1 MKRSL
6 LFFAFA
12 FSFCIVSAQEGSFL
26 ALDNTGQLYMVHV
39 DTVSGCTPK
48 PLNLCNNVRP
58 LSIGLDGNKLYINDN
73 QGNLY
78 STILDANGAVGD
90 CKLIGS
96 FISKSRSIYGLT
108 VGPDGIVYA
117 GSSNL
122 IETYNPKTGTF
133 GTLGRLPSNYSI
145 GGDLMFYNGQLFEAC
160 TNKTT
165 DQNDLVLVNTAY
177 PSLST
182 TYFQFTAGNIFGFAS
197 VTKPCSL
204 NQSYAIGQSGDIYIV
219 DMINKT
225 EFPSVFCQLPFKIN
239 DAASIAET
247 QTEAPPSPPKVFSP
261 AIFCVNTTSTPLTA
275 SILNKKDTLRW
286 YTVPNG
292 GSASGAPLPIIGS
305 NPSTTS
311 YYVSLFDTASKCE
324 GERSELVVKVDSI
337 ITPSI
342 SIATSKTDI
351 CSGQTINFIATN
363 NIGTTNPTFQWQI
376 NGQNVGTN
384 LDTFN
389 TSTISNND
397 KVACI
402 LKTNLSCATNS
413 ATPSNEII
421 IASISSSYP
430 KVSIVASDSS
440 FCPGTSVTLVAT
452 RVEAGVSQKLHWMIN
467 GVDQNNTTDTFITKS
482 LINGD
487 VVNCKLITS
496 GKCVFP
502 DTAFSNN
509 IKLSVTAKIL
519 PTVTISSDT
528 TSACAGSPI
537 KFTSSITHGGLMPA
551 YQWKINGRDVAGA
564 TLSTYTATSLNDQDI
579 VTCRMISDEN
589 CLISNS
595 ATSNGIA
602 VTITPSP
609 VPLIQISAS
618 DTLICKGDNVSFNAS
633 VKNAGNAPVYQ
644 WLVNGVDINVN
655 TIFYS
660 SNLLNNDDTVS
671 CRFIVNTA
679 CKGLDTAIS
688 NTIVI
693 KYASLLKP
701 TIAITS
707 NKSTICSGDRVTFKS
722 TIRYGGKQPVF
733 FWMKNGVRIIGATTD
748 SLVIDSL
755 KDGDAISCLLTSS
768 IPCLPVNTATSLPI
782 TIKVNS
788 YPIVAPISGA
798 TSTCQGQ
805 SISLSNATIGGT
817 WSSYKTS
824 IATVSVSGVVTG
836 VSAGDAVISY
846 AVTNGCGTTTQKHSV
861 TIYSNLIGDIVGVT
875 NVCKGDSVQ
884 YLNAASIAGSW
895 ISSNTS
901 VATINKD
908 GVLFAKDTGVITL
921 KYIIINTCGTNTLT
935 KTIRI
940 TGEKPI
946 SHPFTF
952 ENPTCIKPFSGEISL
967 DVKGAEKPYGILY
980 NGDTLKVPFKL
991 TKLGEGDYSF
1001 YIYNSTS
1008 CLVDSVKLIAL
1019 KMPDVASCYVL
1030 HVPTGFAPVSTI
1042 GNNLLRPVGGSIND
1056 ISAISFRVFNR
1067 YGNKVFESHELYNGW
1082 DGRINGVLQDVGT
1095 YIWYLEYYVKGVTD
1109 KIVQQGTSVL
1119 IR

>member
-1 MKRSL
+1 M
-6 LFFAFA
+6 F
-12 FSFCIVSAQEGSFL
+12 FSFTCLVYFVSAQEGSFL

-39 DTVSGCTPK
+39 DTISGCTPK

-96 FISKSRSIYGLT
+96 FLSKSRSIYGLT

-122 IETYNPKTGTF
+122 IETYDPKIGTF

-160 TNKTT
+160 INKTT
-165 DQNDLVLVNTAY
+165 GQNDLVLVNTAN

-247 QTEAPPSPPKVFSP
+247 QTEAPPSPPKVISP

-275 SILNKKDTLRW
+275 AISNKKDTLRW

-292 GSASGAPLPIIGS
+292 GISSAAPLPVIG
-305 NPSTTS
+305 NTPSTAT

-324 GERSELVVKVDSI
+324 GERTALVVNVDSI
-337 ITPSI
+337 INPSI
-342 SIATSKTDI
+342 NIATSKTDI
-351 CSGQTINFIATN
+351 CDGQTIAFIATN

-376 NGQNVGTN
+376 NGQNTGTN
-384 LDTFN
+384 SDTFYTSKIAN
-389 TSTISNND
+389 TD
-397 KVACI
+397 KVACV
-402 LKTNLSCATNS
+402 LKTNLSCASNP

-421 IASISSSYP
+421 IASTPSSYP

-440 FCPGTSVTLVAT
+440 FCPGTTVTFVAT
-452 RVEAGVSQKLHWMIN
+452 RAVAGVSQKLHWLVN
-467 GVDQNNTTDTFITKS
+467 GIDQNNTTDTLITTS

-519 PTVTISSDT
+519 PTITITSDT
-528 TSACAGSPI
+528 TSACAGSPV
-537 KFTSSITHGGLMPA
+537 KFTSAITHGGLMPA

-564 TLSTYTATSLNDQDI
+564 TLSTYTATSLNNQDV
-579 VTCRMISDEN
+579 VTCRLISDEN

-595 ATSNGIA
+595 ATSNGIT

-609 VPLIQISAS
+609 IPLIQISAS
-618 DTLICKGDNVSFNAS
+618 YTLICKGDNVTFNAS
-633 VKNAGNAPVYQ
+633 VKNAGNAPIYQ
-644 WLVNGVDINVN
+644 WLVNGVDNSVN
-655 TIFYS
+655 TLFYS

-679 CKGLDTAIS
+679 CKGLDTALS
-688 NTIVI
+688 NPIVI

-701 TIAITS
+701 SIAITS
-707 NKSTICSGDRVTFKS
+707 NKSAICAGDKVTFKS
-722 TIRYGGKQPVF
+722 TIKYGGKQPLYT
-733 FWMKNGVRIIGATTD
+733 WMKNGLLIISSSVD

-755 KDGDAISCLLTSS
+755 KDGDAISCVLTSS
-768 IPCLPVNTATSLPI
+768 IPCLPVNTATSSYI
-782 TIKVNS
+782 SIKVNS
-788 YPIVAPISGA
+788 YPIVAVITGA
-798 TSTCQGQ
+798 SSTCEGQ
-805 SISLSNATIGGT
+805 TLSLFNTTAGGT
-817 WSSYKTS
+817 WSSNATS
-824 IATVSVSGVVTG
+824 IATVSVGGLVSGI
-836 VSAGDAVISY
+836 SAGNAVISY
-846 AVTNGCGTTTQKHSV
+846 AVTNGCGTTTQKHIV
-861 TIYSNLIGDIVGVT
+861 TISSNLIGDIVGVA

-884 YLNAASIAGSW
+884 FGNSASVAGNWGST
-895 ISSNTS
+895 NTS
-901 VATINKD
+901 NATITKD
-908 GVLFAKDTGVITL
+908 GILFARDTGVVTV
-921 KYIIINTCGTNTLT
+921 KYSIINACGTNLLT
-935 KTIRI
+935 KTIKI
-940 TGEKPI
+940 TGEKPT
-946 SHPFTF
+946 SHPYSF
-952 ENPTCIKPFSGEISL
+952 ENPTCIKPFSGEISI
-967 DVKGAEKPYGILY
+967 DVNGAEKPYSVLY
-980 NGDTLKVPFKL
+980 NGDTIMTPVKL
-991 TKLGEGDYSF
+991 TKLGDGYYPF
-1001 YIYNSTS
+1001 YIFNNSG
-1008 CLVDSVKLIAL
+1008 CFVDSIINVFNL
-1019 KMPDVASCYVL
+1019 KMPDEASCYVL
-1030 HVPTGFAPVSTI
+1030 HVPTGFAPTSSK
-1042 GNNLLRPVGGSIND
+1042 GNNLLRPVGGSNKDILD
-1056 ISAISFRVFNR
+1056 ISFKVFNR
-1067 YGNKVFESHELYNGW
+1067 YGNKIFESQELYNGW

-1095 YIWYLEYYVKGVTD
+1095 YIWYLEYHVKDVKD
-1109 KIVQQGTSVL
+1109 KVIQQGTSVL